1 MFCAAIG
8 AVLAA
13 ACGRLVPDWFAY
25 AVCAASLL
33 LCAYLFH
40 RRNKAFLLP
49 LALML
54 VLIRML
60 LLPSAISTDH
70 GVGLFLN
77 NLRGGMKQAATAL
90 FRDEAG
96 SAIGMLLGDTSEI
109 SALQHDRFAN
119 AGLLHLFAVSGLH
132 VSLLVGLLARFAHT
146 RNRVVSFSIL
156 AAFLLYFCAVTG
168 FSASVLRAAFMLIA
182 IRITRLWDRQA
193 DLPSAYCFAM
203 SMTLLCEP
211 GSIFRPG
218 FQLSFAAAGGIILL
232 TKTFRAPFKKRFPHS
247 EIITALTAATAAIIG
262 MLPIMAY
269 WFGQFAW
276 ISIPLSVLLIPTMP
290 IILLFGFFAI
300 ALYGLMPHV
309 ATVMSYP
316 AYGAIKYLSLV
327 TETLNVPMLALPKPH
342 PIAIVLYYIGLLY
355 VSKLWLPNAKRPPWI
370 GFGVLTVSLVL
381 WFVL

>member
-1 MFCAAIG
+1 
-8 AVLAA
+8 
-13 ACGRLVPDWFAY
+13 
-25 AVCAASLL
+25 
-33 LCAYLFH
+33 
-40 RRNKAFLLP
+40 
-49 LALML
+49 
-54 VLIRML
+54 
-60 LLPSAISTDH
+60 
-70 GVGLFLN
+70 
-77 NLRGGMKQAATAL
+77 
-90 FRDEAG
+90 
-96 SAIGMLLGDTSEI
+96 
-109 SALQHDRFAN
+109 
-119 AGLLHLFAVSGLH
+119 
-132 VSLLVGLLARFAHT
+132 
-146 RNRVVSFSIL
+146 
-156 AAFLLYFCAVTG
+156 
-168 FSASVLRAAFMLIA
+168 
-182 IRITRLWDRQA
+182 
-193 DLPSAYCFAM
+193 
-203 SMTLLCEP
+203 
-211 GSIFRPG
+211 
-218 FQLSFAAAGGIILL
+218 
-232 TKTFRAPFKKRFPHS
+232 
-247 EIITALTAATAAIIG
+247 